1 MQTKP
6 KKTYS
11 QWKDFSRTENARI
24 LLFLKNPILLNPTLV
39 RLRFS
44 PAFGGFSHYSSSS
57 SSTMIV
63 VVVVVLLLLLFRA
76 AASLLQFAVYCTPNN
91 LVLQP
96 LCWLGGLP
104 PWCSN
109 VSRETVA
116 VVFCRNG
123 IFAVCEAAFS
133 TSLQICNLPVRP
145 PTSPTSL
152 ASSSWRSVLS
162 RSSSS
167 LSGLNIQRKRRVWLL
182 YRHQV

>member
-1 MQTKP
+1 M
-6 KKTYS
+6 
-11 QWKDFSRTENARI
+11 
-24 LLFLKNPILLNPTLV
+24 

-57 SSTMIV
+57 SSSSSSTMIIV
-63 VVVVVLLLLLFRA
+63 VVLLLLLLLLFRA

-123 IFAVCEAAFS
+123 IFAVCEAAAFS

>member
-1 MQTKP
+1 M
-6 KKTYS
+6 
-11 QWKDFSRTENARI
+11 
-24 LLFLKNPILLNPTLV
+24 

-57 SSTMIV
+57 SSSSSTMIIV
-63 VVVVVLLLLLFRA
+63 VVLLLLLLLLLLLFRA